1 MMWCSLPFA
10 LSDAFSRRVPFRKF
24 AIPRSAATRTRF
36 SWALETLTSA
46 KSLVLAAVGRECQQK
61 NETTEGP
68 NPSVELIRKTHRDD
82 KQKSLA
88 LTDESEISRQ
98 QEWLKF
104 RVGRGVQGSPKPM
117 IPESHPLQTLFQELV
132 GRHYAEEI
140 GIRDPQIVAY
150 VSHLL
155 AEFCEADQL
164 YKIKDATNRALN
176 DVGEMLLESDPVY
189 GPAPSFDRERQV
201 RKHIGDYTLFFAGMF
216 PEAINH
222 FRLRR
227 QRVENLVDWIKAG
240 KESYYIV
247 SKFEHFE
254 YAKVAPLFASLSK
267 NFEECVYGLNMVK
280 NDLEE
285 MQHPITRRGDE
296 LIM

>member
-1 MMWCSLPFA
+1 MRRGLKLRA
-10 LSDAFSRRVPFRKF
+10 QSR
-24 AIPRSAATRTRF
+24 
-36 SWALETLTSA
+36 
-46 KSLVLAAVGRECQQK
+46 
-61 NETTEGP
+61 
-68 NPSVELIRKTHRDD
+68 
-82 KQKSLA
+82 
-88 LTDESEISRQ
+88 
-98 QEWLKF
+98 
-104 RVGRGVQGSPKPM
+104 VQGAGIM
-117 IPESHPLQTLFQELV
+117 IPESHPLRQLFLDLV

-155 AEFCEADQL
+155 TEFCEADQL
-164 YKIKDATNRALN
+164 YNIRDRANRPLA

-189 GPAPSFDRERQV
+189 GPAPSFGRERQV

-216 PEAINH
+216 PESINH
-222 FRLRR
+222 LRLRR
-227 QRVENLVDWIKAG
+227 HRLDSFIEWIKAG

-254 YAKVAPLFASLSK
+254 YAKVAPLFASLSR
-267 NFEECVYGLNMVK
+267 NFEGCVYGLNMVK

-285 MQHPITRRGDE
+285 MQHPIVRRADD

>member
-1 MMWCSLPFA
+1 
-10 LSDAFSRRVPFRKF
+10 
-24 AIPRSAATRTRF
+24 
-36 SWALETLTSA
+36 
-46 KSLVLAAVGRECQQK
+46 
-61 NETTEGP
+61 
-68 NPSVELIRKTHRDD
+68 
-82 KQKSLA
+82 
-88 LTDESEISRQ
+88 
-98 QEWLKF
+98 
-104 RVGRGVQGSPKPM
+104 M
-117 IPESHPLQTLFQELV
+117 IPESHPLQQLFQDLV

-164 YKIKDATNRALN
+164 YKIQDAFQRPLA

-189 GPAPSFDRERQV
+189 GPAPAFDRERQV
-201 RKHIGDYTLFFAGMF
+201 RKHIGDYTLF
-216 PEAINH
+216 PESINH

-227 QRVENLVDWIKAG
+227 QRLENFVDWVKAG

-254 YAKVAPLFASLSK
+254 YAKVAPLFATLST
-267 NFEECVYGLNMVK
+267 NFEECVHGLNMVK

-285 MQHPITRRGDE
+285 MQHPIIRSTDE

>member
-1 MMWCSLPFA
+1 VL
-10 LSDAFSRRVPFRKF
+10 DAEFR
-24 AIPRSAATRTRF
+24 
-36 SWALETLTSA
+36 
-46 KSLVLAAVGRECQQK
+46 G
-61 NETTEGP
+61 
-68 NPSVELIRKTHRDD
+68 
-82 KQKSLA
+82 
-88 LTDESEISRQ
+88 
-98 QEWLKF
+98 LK
-104 RVGRGVQGSPKPM
+104 M
-117 IPESHPLQTLFQELV
+117 IPESHPLQDLFQDLV

-164 YKIKDATNRALN
+164 FKVHDASDRPLA

-201 RKHIGDYTLFFAGMF
+201 RKHIGDYTLFFTGMF
-216 PEAINH
+216 PESINH

-227 QRVENLVDWIKAG
+227 NRTENFVDWIKAG

-254 YAKVAPLFASLSK
+254 YAKVAPLFANLSQ
-267 NFEECVYGLNMVK
+267 NFEQCVYGLNLVK
-280 NDLEE
+280 NDLQE
-285 MQHPITRRGDE
+285 MQHPLVQRATD
-296 LIM
+296 LLM